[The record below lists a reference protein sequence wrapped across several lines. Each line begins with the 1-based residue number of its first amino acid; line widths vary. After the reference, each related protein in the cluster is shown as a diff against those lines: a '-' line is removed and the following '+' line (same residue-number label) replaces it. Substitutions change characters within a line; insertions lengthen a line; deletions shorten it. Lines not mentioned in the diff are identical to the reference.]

1 MIRFTELIAVISQ
14 DARHVEVRDALPS
27 PLGLIVVPAEA
38 ANRIVKQQPDGA
50 SGRVTSRNSLSLT
63 SFLASFLSGSPAAAS
78 ERDDLGGATTPP
90 VQGGIEEFRS
100 LAADGQ
106 LNEFPSAGGA
116 APLSAFALP
125 DNIYQR
131 SIPAV
136 NIVFL
141 VDTLR
146 VCRFVDTYPAHD
158 KKNDDEQVHV
168 RDQRLLG
175 LADAAGVVE
184 EPFFDSLGDLH
195 KSETSV
201 LHQAAV
207 FGDDFVSCAKDGS
220 VPESRNDNLCTCGTA
235 SKHYGGCDVPGLH
248 SQFSDVTLL
257 CAGGCEIPSHRALLA
272 ARCSFFEAKLTRPH
286 WEAQGPDKVSQRF
299 SNTIFCSIR
308 ILLPVFRDVVFK
320 EVHLESVQ
328 GDTFGIWNCTNVAA
342 CVWALPP
349 VQYTSV
355 AFAPFAGC
363 D

>member
-38 ANRIVKQQPDGA
+38 ANRIVKQQPDGV
-50 SGRVTSRNSLSLT
+50 SGRIASRNSLSLT
-63 SFLASFLSGSPAAAS
+63 SFLASFLSGNPAATS
-78 ERDDLGGATTPP
+78 ERDDMGGATTPP
-90 VQGGIEEFRS
+90 VQGGMEEFRS

-106 LNEFPSAGGA
+106 LNEFPLAGGA

-125 DNIYQR
+125 DNTHQR

-146 VCRFVDTYPAHD
+146 VCRFVDTYPAHG
-158 KKNDDEQVHV
+158 KNNDDEQGHV

-184 EPFFDSLGDLH
+184 EPFLHSLDDIH

-207 FGDDFVSCAKDGS
+207 FGDDCVSCAKDGS
-220 VPESRNDNLCTCGTA
+220 VSESRNDNLCTCGTA
-235 SKHYGGCDVPGLH
+235 SKHHGGCDVGGLH

-299 SNTIFCSIR
+299 SNTIFCKIR
-308 ILLPVFRDVVFK
+308 RLLP
-320 EVHLESVQ
+320 ES
-328 GDTFGIWNCTNVAA
+328 DM
-342 CVWALPP
+342 
-349 VQYTSV
+349 
-355 AFAPFAGC
+355 
-363 D
+363 